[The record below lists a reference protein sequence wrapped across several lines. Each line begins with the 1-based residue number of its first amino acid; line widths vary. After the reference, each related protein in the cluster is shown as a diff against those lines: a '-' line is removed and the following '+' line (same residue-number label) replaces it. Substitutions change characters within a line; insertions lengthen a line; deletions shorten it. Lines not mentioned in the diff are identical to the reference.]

1 MIDSYVF
8 RADATTGSKR
18 KWFKYLTDAKIQ
30 VIEIVVKNLFITV
43 WYMHVI

>member
-1 MIDSYVF
+1 MY

-30 VIEIVVKNLFITV
+30 VTN
-43 WYMHVI
+43 